1 MSLKAQK
8 IGLYFGSFNPIHI
21 GHLIIAN
28 HFLNFSDLDQLW
40 FVISPHSPFKEKKSL
55 LEDHHRLNMVKI
67 AIDDNSKFRASD
79 IEFSLPQPSFTVHTL
94 AALTEKYPEKR
105 FQLVM
110 GSDNLIGFERWKNY
124 EEIINNYRILVY
136 PRPGRSESALINHP
150 QVSIVKA
157 PLMEISSSFIRKCI
171 AEGISVQY
179 LVKPEVRNYI
189 DEMNFYKD

>member
-1 MSLKAQK
+1 MCAQ
-8 IGLYFGSFNPIHI
+8 
-21 GHLIIAN
+21 
-28 HFLNFSDLDQLW
+28 
-40 FVISPHSPFKEKKSL
+40 SPEP
-55 LEDHHRLNMVKI
+55 D
-67 AIDDNSKFRASD
+67 IDDNPDFRASD

-94 AALTEKYPEKR
+94 AALTEKYPEKQ

-136 PRPGRSESALINHP
+136 PRPGSSESELMKHP